1 MKKRIPLIVVISLLI
16 FTFFFPIKNDV
27 GIYTSLAR
35 VAFTN
40 LIYLVS
46 LLDWNLNFGVFITQ
60 FLLTILLLGPICL
73 ELLMIIVIIKKKAKY
88 NIILASIHFVIVL
101 IGFRFYRIEPIYII
115 FATLSFLLLI
125 FIIIDTIKNKFKTRK
140 INWF

>member
-1 MKKRIPLIVVISLLI
+1 MKKRIPLIVVLSLLI

-88 NIILASIHFVIVL
+88 NTILASIHFVIVL
-101 IGFRFYRIEPIYII
+101 IGFIFYRIETIYII

-140 INWF
+140 IN

>member
-1 MKKRIPLIVVISLLI
+1 MKKGIPLIVVLSLLI

-88 NIILASIHFVIVL
+88 NTILASINFVIVL
-101 IGFRFYRIEPIYII
+101 IGFIFYRIETIYII

-140 INWF
+140 IN

>member
-1 MKKRIPLIVVISLLI
+1 MKKGIPLIVVLSLLI

-46 LLDWNLNFGVFITQ
+46 LLDWNLNCGVFITQ
-60 FLLTILLLGPICL
+60 FLLTILLSGPICL

-88 NIILASIHFVIVL
+88 NTILASINFVIVL
-101 IGFRFYRIEPIYII
+101 IGFIFYRIETIYII

-140 INWF
+140 IN

>member
-1 MKKRIPLIVVISLLI
+1 MKKGIPLIVVLSLLI

-46 LLDWNLNFGVFITQ
+46 LLDWNLNFGVCIAQ

-88 NIILASIHFVIVL
+88 NTILASIHFVIVL
-101 IGFRFYRIEPIYII
+101 IGFIFYRIETIY
-115 FATLSFLLLI
+115 ATLSFLLLI

-140 INWF
+140 IN